1 MKEELIK
8 QVAQKTGLSPD
19 MARVA
24 VDTMLSFLKEKLPGP
39 IAAEVDAVMGGGG
52 GLGDIG
58 KTLGG
63 LFG

>member
-39 IAAEVDAVMGGGG
+39 IAAEVDTVMNGGG